1 MINVKVIITRTN
13 LDKGNTETVVDLNQ
27 NCQPKN
33 LSKVLQ
39 SAENLYN
46 AIDDKP
52 TDETRFVRK

>member
-1 MINVKVIITRTN
+1 MITIEIKIT
-13 LDKGNTETVVDLNQ
+13 TESGDQVVNISQ
-27 NCQPKN
+27 KCHSKN

-52 TDETRFVRK
+52 TDESRFVRK